1 MCVFLLLC
9 YSFRCILAVGCSLF
23 SISTFPQYIRHVIP
37 LERKR
42 AYVQARTVCPHLV
55 ATESDAIPF
64 VRYCQYNVWDAAER
78 LVLYWTERL
87 AAFGPDRAFLPL
99 TLTGRG
105 ALTQADILSLQA
117 GYPCILPDT
126 TTSNG
131 GQQVVFGDRRQ
142 YVQAATTQTRVRS
155 AFYLCHLLAQD
166 DRAQTKGVL
175 LFILLVMPRV
185 QGFDRA
191 FVQKSF
197 SLAVHVFPI
206 VFYVHLLNCL
216 PKTPAK
222 RYAVQ
227 DIISSYVLEVMD
239 LGFCATQLTVHI
251 EREPGQLLQELLDLG
266 LTKEGIPTSIGGTWT
281 YDQAAVWCRE
291 RARIDEQ
298 RPDEPQQQVPAA
310 AQQHNKV
317 VHPQQA
323 AAGMMGTTLPLST
336 QSTRATAKNPPS
348 TGTLHSSTAPTSR
361 KRVASTSTTT
371 TTTSQP
377 AQPDDNNPQTTTTP
391 SKKPYFWSPV
401 TGATEE
407 ERRLQLRTYN
417 AIHSRRKRARRRQ
430 EFEHLKEESSQLKT
444 EHALLLS
451 EQARLTK
458 LLQQATTI
466 VQQLQQ
472 QQRPKETE

>member
-1 MCVFLLLC
+1 MCGL
-9 YSFRCILAVGCSLF
+9 LF
-23 SISTFPQYIRHVIP
+23 SISTFTHFHFHFHIQYIRHVIP

-117 GYPCILPDT
+117 GYPCVLPDT
-126 TTSNG
+126 TTVNG

-281 YDQAAVWCRE
+281 YDQVAVWCRE

-298 RPDEPQQQVPAA
+298 RQDEPQQQVPAA

-317 VHPQQA
+317 VHQHQA
-323 AAGMMGTTLPLST
+323 AVGMVGTALGTPVAAAPAAST
-336 QSTRATAKNPPS
+336 PSTRRATTRNPPA
-348 TGTLHSSTAPTSR
+348 TGTLHSTTAPTSR
-361 KRVASTSTTT
+361 KRVASTT

-472 QQRPKETE
+472 PQQPKETE